1 MTYNDLRRSIYESYQ
16 SGEISGPQATQM
28 LEKVMDIEGDHI
40 VAEYEAL
47 ESTFMGVAMEAANGY
62 MDFSDFQEQAQVYT
76 EGVKEIWTK
85 FLDWVKGIISAIFG
99 IEFKGNPTI
108 EVNSDKVNLYQKFT
122 AYCKKITSGNVDGG
136 LITGFIGLAAAAPA
150 AIFGGHKVKM
160 RYKKFAEIQDT
171 AAKAGQ
177 DVVEWMTDPK
187 NENNELLKQIG
198 ARGQATLK
206 RVLDAIENDKKGVVG
221 LIYKHIGKKSGI
233 TKEKLEELKK
243 NHQADKTVDGDTI
256 PAEEAQQEEQQP
268 KKPRTGTAVGQ
279 GMPNENPPSSTDLE
293 DVRKNKEAYKAKFG
307 KYPPKDYGNEDIVDA
322 IQSGVPLTE
331 RKKIDTTGDV
341 FTESSSWDD
350 IFAYMDI

>member
-47 ESTFMGVAMEAANGY
+47 ENTFMGVAMEAANGY

-76 EGVKEIWTK
+76 EGVKEIWNK

-108 EVNSDKVNLYQKFT
+108 EVSNDKVSLYKKFT
-122 AYCKKITSGNVDGG
+122 EFCKKITNGKADEGVIGG
-136 LITGFIGLAAAAPA
+136 IVGLAAAAGA
-150 AIFGGHKVKM
+150 SIFGTHRVKM
-160 RYKKFAEIQDT
+160 KLNNFKKIQED
-171 AAKAGQ
+171 ALDAGK
-177 DVVEWMTDPK
+177 DVVTYMADHADDETVK
-187 NENNELLKQIG
+187 KIG
-198 ARGQATLK
+198 ARGQRALEK
-206 RVLDAIENDKKGVVG
+206 IFNAVKNDKKGV
-221 LIYKHIGKKSGI
+221 IGRIQKFFGSKVDI
-233 TKEKLEELKK
+233 TKENIDKVTVPAPEKK
-243 NHQADKTVDGDTI
+243 DE
-256 PAEEAQQEEQQP
+256 AEA
-268 KKPRTGTAVGQ
+268 PRTGTAVGE
-279 GMPNENPPSSTDLE
+279 GLPNENPPSPTDYD

-307 KYPPKDYGNEDIVDA
+307 KYPPNNATAEEVASALAGGMA
-322 IQSGVPLTE
+322 IE
-331 RKKIDTTGDV
+331 RKKIDMAGDV

>member
-108 EVNSDKVNLYQKFT
+108 EVNGDKVSLYQKFI
-122 AYCKKITSGNVDGG
+122 AFCKKFTSGKADEG
-136 LITGFIGLAAAAPA
+136 LIAGLVGLAATAGAS
-150 AIFGGHKVKM
+150 IFAGRKIKM
-160 RYKKFAEIQDT
+160 KYKKFAQIQQ
-171 AAKAGQ
+171 AAIDSGK
-177 DVVEWMTDPK
+177 DVVEWMAAP
-187 NENNELLKQIG
+187 ENADNELLKQIG

-206 RVLDAIENDKKGVVG
+206 KVFEGIKNDKKGVVG
-221 LIYKHIGKKSGI
+221 MIYKHIAKKI
-233 TKEKLEELKK
+233 NKTREELEKDHS
-243 NHQADKTVDGDTI
+243 NDGAANGDTVSAKEAEEKAKKE
-256 PAEEAQQEEQQP
+256 AEEA
-268 KKPRTGTAVGQ
+268 
-279 GMPNENPPSSTDLE
+279 
-293 DVRKNKEAYKAKFG
+293 
-307 KYPPKDYGNEDIVDA
+307 
-322 IQSGVPLTE
+322 
-331 RKKIDTTGDV
+331 
-341 FTESSSWDD
+341 
-350 IFAYMDI
+350 

>member
-62 MDFSDFQEQAQVYT
+62 MDFTDFQEQAQVYT

-108 EVNSDKVNLYQKFT
+108 EVNSDKVSLYQKFT
-122 AYCKKITSGNVDGG
+122 AYCKKIASGKTDEG
-136 LITGFIGLAAAAPA
+136 LIAGLVGLAATAGAS
-150 AIFGGHKVKM
+150 IFAGHKVKM
-160 RYKKFAEIQDT
+160 KYKKFAQIQQ
-171 AAKAGQ
+171 AAIDSGK

-187 NENNELLKQIG
+187 NADNELLKQIG

-206 RVLDAIENDKKGVVG
+206 KVFEGIKNDKKGVVG
-221 LIYKHIGKKSGI
+221 LIYKHIAKKI
-233 TKEKLEELKK
+233 NKTREELE
-243 NHQADKTVDGDTI
+243 NDHSNDGAADNEVIGVAG
-256 PAEEAQQEEQQP
+256 P
-268 KKPRTGTAVGQ
+268 
-279 GMPNENPPSSTDLE
+279 ENPPDSTDYD
-293 DVRKNKEAYKAKFG
+293 DVKKNKEAYKEKFG
-307 KYPPKDYGNEDIVDA
+307 KYPPKGYGPEDIVDA
-322 IQSGVPLTE
+322 IQSGVALTE

-341 FTESSSWDD
+341 LSESSSWDD
-350 IFAYMDI
+350 IFAFMDI

>member
-108 EVNSDKVNLYQKFT
+108 EVNSDKVSLYQKFT
-122 AYCKKITSGNVDGG
+122 AYCKKIASGKTDEG
-136 LITGFIGLAAAAPA
+136 LIAGLVGLAATAGAS
-150 AIFGGHKVKM
+150 IFAGHKVKM
-160 RYKKFAEIQDT
+160 KYKKFAQIQQ
-171 AAKAGQ
+171 AAIDSGK
-177 DVVEWMTDPK
+177 DVVEWMAAP
-187 NENNELLKQIG
+187 ENADNELLKQIG

-206 RVLDAIENDKKGVVG
+206 KVFEGIKNDKKGVVG
-221 LIYKHIGKKSGI
+221 MIYKHIAKKI
-233 TKEKLEELKK
+233 NKTREELEKDHS
-243 NHQADKTVDGDTI
+243 NDGAAGGDTVSAKEAAEKAKKE
-256 PAEEAQQEEQQP
+256 AEEA
-268 KKPRTGTAVGQ
+268 
-279 GMPNENPPSSTDLE
+279 
-293 DVRKNKEAYKAKFG
+293 
-307 KYPPKDYGNEDIVDA
+307 
-322 IQSGVPLTE
+322 
-331 RKKIDTTGDV
+331 RKKAEEEDAFRHGAFEPPTDDDGNIIAASAHSDFASGDILS
-341 FTESSSWDD
+341 EASSWDD

>member
-76 EGVKEIWTK
+76 EGVKEIWNK

-108 EVNSDKVNLYQKFT
+108 EVNGDKVSLYQKFT
-122 AYCKKITSGNVDGG
+122 AFCKKFTSGKADEG
-136 LITGFIGLAAAAPA
+136 LIAGLVGLVATAGAS
-150 AIFGGHKVKM
+150 IFAGHKVKM
-160 RYKKFAEIQDT
+160 KYKKFAEIQK
-171 AAKAGQ
+171 AAVDSGKN
-177 DVVEWMTDPK
+177 VVEWMADPENAD
-187 NENNELLKQIG
+187 NETLKQIG
-198 ARGQATLK
+198 PKDQAAIK
-206 RVLDAIENDKKGVVG
+206 RIFEAVKQDKKSVVG
-221 LIYKHIGKKSGI
+221 RIRQFIGKKIGI
-233 TKEKLEELKK
+233 TREELE
-243 NHQADKTVDGDTI
+243 NDHSHDGVVDNEVVGV
-256 PAEEAQQEEQQP
+256 AGP
-268 KKPRTGTAVGQ
+268 K
-279 GMPNENPPSSTDLE
+279 NPPDATDYD
-293 DVRKNKEAYKAKFG
+293 DVKKNKEAYKEKFG
-307 KYPPKDYGNEDIVDA
+307 KYPPKGYGPEDIVDA
-322 IQSGVPLTE
+322 IQSGVALTE

-341 FTESSSWDD
+341 LSESSSWDD

>member
-108 EVNSDKVNLYQKFT
+108 EVNGDKVSLYQKFT
-122 AYCKKITSGNVDGG
+122 AFCKKFTSGKADEG
-136 LITGFIGLAAAAPA
+136 LIAGLVGLAATAGAS
-150 AIFGGHKVKM
+150 IFAGHKVKM
-160 RYKKFAEIQDT
+160 KYKKFAEIQK
-171 AAKAGQ
+171 AAVDSGKN
-177 DVVEWMTDPK
+177 VVEWMADPANAD
-187 NENNELLKQIG
+187 NETLKQIG
-198 ARGQATLK
+198 AKGQAAIK
-206 RVLDAIENDKKGVVG
+206 RIFEAVKDDKRGVVG
-221 LIYKHIGKKSGI
+221 RIRQFIGKKIGI
-233 TKEKLEELKK
+233 TREELEKDHS
-243 NHQADKTVDGDTI
+243 NDGAADNEV
-256 PAEEAQQEEQQP
+256 
-268 KKPRTGTAVGQ
+268 VGVA
-279 GMPNENPPSSTDLE
+279 GPENPPDATDYD
-293 DVRKNKEAYKAKFG
+293 DVKKNKEAYKEKFG
-307 KYPPKDYGNEDIVDA
+307 KYPPKGYGPEDIVDA
-322 IQSGVPLTE
+322 IQSGVALTE

>member
-108 EVNSDKVNLYQKFT
+108 EVNGDKVSLYQKFT
-122 AYCKKITSGNVDGG
+122 AFCKKFTSGKADEG
-136 LITGFIGLAAAAPA
+136 LIAGLVGLAATAGAS
-150 AIFGGHKVKM
+150 IFAGHKVKM
-160 RYKKFAEIQDT
+160 KYKKFAEIQK
-171 AAKAGQ
+171 AAVDSGKN
-177 DVVEWMTDPK
+177 VVEWMADPANAD
-187 NENNELLKQIG
+187 NETLKQIG
-198 ARGQATLK
+198 AKGQAAIK
-206 RVLDAIENDKKGVVG
+206 RIFEAVKQDKKGVVG
-221 LIYKHIGKKSGI
+221 RIRQFIGKKIGI
-233 TKEKLEELKK
+233 TREELEKD
-243 NHQADKTVDGDTI
+243 HSHDGEVDN
-256 PAEEAQQEEQQP
+256 EV
-268 KKPRTGTAVGQ
+268 VGVA
-279 GMPNENPPSSTDLE
+279 GPENPPDATDYD
-293 DVRKNKEAYKAKFG
+293 DVEKNKEAYKEKFG
-307 KYPPKDYGNEDIVDA
+307 KYPPKGYGPEDIVDA
-322 IQSGVPLTE
+322 IQSGVALTE
-331 RKKIDTTGDV
+331 RKKINTTGDV